1 LYKSGGYV
9 TKVIETMSLGIS
21 SIAGAPI
28 YDECFLIWQN
38 FVVISIEHCDREA
51 NKVAHKL
58 ARIGL
63 SLKDNCIWVD
73 EPPSSILE
81 TMVNDVVSI

>member
-1 LYKSGGYV
+1 
-9 TKVIETMSLGIS
+9 MSLGIS
-21 SIAGAPI
+21 STAGAPI

-38 FVVISIEHCDREA
+38 FEVVSSEHCDWEA
-51 NKVAHKL
+51 NKVAHEL

-81 TMVNDVVSI
+81 TMVNDVIMFDNQ